1 MAPPKDGA
9 LAAAA
14 VAAAARRRVGE
25 ALRPAALR
33 FVLRLAAP
41 FRAAPFRAAL
51 FRAAL
56 FRALVLREAPARE
69 RDERFALRAA
79 VDFRPRAALFLR
91 LPLLFFLPRGGIL
104 LLRELPRNQRRAT
117 QCAARISR
125 SQMSV
130 GREQEVI
137 LPAASCRL

>member
-1 MAPPKDGA
+1 MAPAKDGA

-14 VAAAARRRVGE
+14 AAPVARRRVGD
-25 ALRPAALR
+25 ALRLPALR
-33 FVLRLAAP
+33 LVLRL
-41 FRAAPFRAAL
+41 AAPFRAAL

-69 RDERFALRAA
+69 RVERFALRAA

-104 LLRELPRNQRRAT
+104 LLRELPRNERRAT
-117 QCAARISR
+117 QY
-125 SQMSV
+125 V
-130 GREQEVI
+130 
-137 LPAASCRL
+137 PA

>member
-1 MAPPKDGA
+1 
-9 LAAAA
+9 
-14 VAAAARRRVGE
+14 
-25 ALRPAALR
+25 
-33 FVLRLAAP
+33 
-41 FRAAPFRAAL
+41 PFRAAL

>member
-1 MAPPKDGA
+1 MAPAKDGA

-14 VAAAARRRVGE
+14 AAPVARRRVGD
-25 ALRPAALR
+25 ALRLPALR
-33 FVLRLAAP
+33 LVLRLAAP
-41 FRAAPFRAAL
+41 FRAALFRAAL

-69 RDERFALRAA
+69 RVERFALRAA

-104 LLRELPRNQRRAT
+104 LLRELPRNERRAT
-117 QCAARISR
+117 QY
-125 SQMSV
+125 V
-130 GREQEVI
+130 
-137 LPAASCRL
+137 PA